1 YVADAAGNFACL
13 DGKRSIPFSQVND
26 DYCDCADGSDEP
38 GTSACNNGTFYC
50 ANRGHTPARISSAK
64 VNNGVCDAECCD
76 GSDEYDSGVQCPDRC
91 AEVGR
96 QARAEAESRLLREG
110 AGSRRRMELV
120 RQARGLRKTKRDE
133 LARKERRLA
142 EAVAAYD
149 GAEARKAALE
159 EREGARARERSDRL
173 AELRSQRLP
182 DLIAY
187 RRALAGALHRMRA
200 HRDSLIL
207 LLRSV
212 RVGHNAEY
220 NDAAVARMLADY
232 AGFTDAYPYIE
243 AAALEYADEGSKA
256 RAEREQRMD
265 DDSRADDADFDAC
278 RAAADICASEHETL
292 ADDIST
298 LADMLRALRDGYN
311 RNYHDLHVK
320 AAVVGFADYEA
331 DAASASAQPDEA
343 GVEAARQRFA
353 DATAA
358 VDALAV
364 SSVPIAPPIAPPIP
378 HSMAEND
385 APPPIPHSV
394 AEGDDAAASKELEDA
409 RAAYWA
415 AHAEKGALTSDVAA
429 LKALL
434 DDADLGPD
442 DVYLPLKDECVSLD
456 TGEYTY
462 EVCILDRAAQIS
474 NKDQSRQNLGSFA
487 GLSSNKAANGDGDG
501 DVVVHKYQ
509 HGAKCWNGPE
519 RSLTAYFVCADTL
532 SIASITEPEKCE
544 YVAQMAGP
552 FACAPIVAEEK
563 DNANRPPPPRHNDDD
578 DDVDVDERHR
588 RAEHDEL

>member
-1 YVADAAGNFACL
+1 
-13 DGKRSIPFSQVND
+13 
-26 DYCDCADGSDEP
+26 P

-64 VNNGVCDAECCD
+64 VNDGVCDAECCD
-76 GSDEYDSGVQCPDRC
+76 GSDEYDSGMQCPDRC

-96 QARAEAESRLLREG
+96 QARAEAERRQLREG

-243 AAALEYADEGSKA
+243 AAALEYADEGSKV
-256 RAEREQRMD
+256 RAERQQRMD

-298 LADMLRALRDGYN
+298 LAAMLRALRDGYN

-331 DAASASAQPDEA
+331 DAAQSDAAGVDVA

-358 VDALAV
+358 VDALAE
-364 SSVPIAPPIAPPIP
+364 SSAPIAPPIAPPIP
-378 HSMAEND
+378 HSMAQDD

-394 AEGDDAAASKELEDA
+394 AEGDDAASKELEDA

-415 AHAEKGALTSDVAA
+415 AHAEKGALTSDVTA

-434 DDADLGPD
+434 DDANLGPD
-442 DVYLPLKDECVSLD
+442 DIYLPLKDECVSLD

-462 EVCILDRAAQIS
+462 EVCILDRASQIS

-487 GLSSNKAANGDGDG
+487 GFSSDGAAKDGDG
-501 DVVVHKYQ
+501 VVVHKYQ

-552 FACAPIVAEEK
+552 FACAPIVEATEREEK
-563 DNANRPPPPRHNDDD
+563 EE
-578 DDVDVDERHR
+578 DVRHR
-588 RAEHDEL
+588 ADGGHRAEHDEL